1 VSATGGPPGGD
12 APTAPGGPHRDR
24 PAEAYIE
31 GRLLPPDVD
40 DLSSSTGLG
49 ALRVPAELVET
60 EMPGRTAARRILET
74 ILSFSVVAIL
84 FAVALPKVTG
94 AEYSE
99 VWATFGTLDLRQF
112 VEITIVWLV
121 TMWTYTGVM
130 VATLP
135 GLRRSQALVLNF
147 AGSAV
152 ANVVPFGG
160 AVGVGATYAMA
171 RSWGFGIPAITRSIV
186 VSGFWNVLAKLGIPA
201 LALILLALRGEVTA
215 RFVAAAVIGTALLTA
230 MVVVA
235 LLVVRSDQLAAAI
248 GRITN
253 RVASAAVRVVRRPP
267 VTDLDE
273 RLVAFRHESI
283 DLLRAQWQRITFW
296 MVAYTFGQFVILLLC
311 VRFLGAGNDAV
322 GWVEVFAAFAFNRL
336 LTTIPLTPSGV
347 GFAETGTVALLTAF
361 GAATNPATAAVL
373 LYSAFTYLFEIPLGL
388 VGWGVWATRRR
399 WRRPVG
405 SAG

>member
-1 VSATGGPPGGD
+1 MSS
-12 APTAPGGPHRDR
+12 PGGPERDHPTR
-24 PAEAYIE
+24 SFVE

-40 DLSSSTGLG
+40 ELSSSTGFD
-49 ALRVPAELVET
+49 ALRVPAELVDAEL
-60 EMPGRTAARRILET
+60 PGRSTARRVLET
-74 ILSFSVVAIL
+74 VGSFAIVVVL
-84 FAVALPKVTG
+84 FVVALPKLTG
-94 AEYSE
+94 ARYSE
-99 VWATFGTLDLRQF
+99 VWATFGVLDARQLIELT
-112 VEITIVWLV
+112 VVWLV

-186 VSGFWNVLAKLGIPA
+186 VSGFWNVLSKLGIPA
-201 LALILLALRGEVTA
+201 LALVLLAFRGEVTA
-215 RFVAAAVIGTALLTA
+215 RLAAAAVVGLVLLVG
-230 MVVVA
+230 MVVVSA
-235 LLVVRSDQLAAAI
+235 LVVRSDELAASV
-248 GRITN
+248 G
-253 RVASAAVRVVRRPP
+253 RVANRLATAGTRLVRRPP
-267 VTDLDE
+267 VTDLDD
-273 RLVAFRHESI
+273 RLVDFRHESV
-283 DLLRAQWQRITFW
+283 DLLAAAWRRITFW
-296 MVAYTFGQFVILLLC
+296 MVAYTLGQFAILLLC

-388 VGWGVWATRRR
+388 AGWGIWAGAKR

-405 SAG
+405 AAG

>member
-1 VSATGGPPGGD
+1 MSPPGD
-12 APTAPGGPHRDR
+12 PGRDR
-24 PAEAYIE
+24 PPDQPVESFIE

-40 DLSSSTGLG
+40 ELSSTTGLG
-49 ALRVPAELVET
+49 ALRVPAELVEA
-60 EMPGRTAARRILET
+60 ELPGRSTARRVLET
-74 ILSFSVVAIL
+74 VGSFGIVVAL
-84 FAVALPKVTG
+84 FAFALPKVTG
-94 AEYSE
+94 AQYSA
-99 VWATFGTLDLRQF
+99 VWDTLETLDLRQLLELT
-112 VEITIVWLV
+112 VVWLV

-171 RSWGFGIPAITRSIV
+171 RSWGFGIPSITRSIV

-201 LALILLALRGEVTA
+201 LALIFLALRGEVTP
-215 RFVAAAVIGTALLTA
+215 RLVGAAAVGFVVLVG

-235 LLVVRSDQLAAAI
+235 TLVVRSDELAAAV
-248 GRITN
+248 GRAAN
-253 RVASAAVRVVRRPP
+253 RIATAAVRLVRRPP
-267 VTDLDE
+267 VTHLDE
-273 RLVAFRHESI
+273 RLVAFRHESV
-283 DLLRAQWQRITFW
+283 DLLRTQWLHITMW
-296 MVAYTFGQFVILLLC
+296 MLIYTFGQFAILLLC

-388 VGWGVWATRRR
+388 IGWGVWGTRRS
-399 WRRPVG
+399 WRRPAG

>member
-1 VSATGGPPGGD
+1 VST
-12 APTAPGGPHRDR
+12 PGGPDEDR
-24 PAEAYIE
+24 SSEPPVESFIE
-31 GRLLPPDVD
+31 ERFLPSDVD

-49 ALRVPAELVET
+49 ALRVPAELVDKEL
-60 EMPGRTAARRILET
+60 PGRTVTRRVIET
-74 ILSFSVVAIL
+74 IASFSIVVVL
-84 FAVALPKVTG
+84 FVVALPKVTG

-99 VWATFGTLDLRQF
+99 VWRTFGTLDLRQLTELT
-112 VEITIVWLV
+112 VVWLV

-130 VATLP
+130 VTTLP
-135 GLRRSQALVLNF
+135 GLRRSQALVMNF

-171 RSWGFGIPAITRSIV
+171 RSWGFGIPSITRSIV

-201 LALILLALRGEVTA
+201 LALVLLALRGEATAELVTA
-215 RFVAAAVIGTALLTA
+215 AVVGLVLLVGMVTVAA
-230 MVVVA
+230 
-235 LLVVRSDQLAAAI
+235 LVVRSDDLAA
-248 GRITN
+248 GVG
-253 RVASAAVRVVRRPP
+253 RVANRIATPAVRVVRRPP
-267 VTDLDE
+267 VTDLDD
-273 RLVAFRHESI
+273 RLVAFRHESVG
-283 DLLRAQWQRITFW
+283 LLRSQWLLITMW
-296 MVAYTFGQFVILLLC
+296 MLIYTFGQFTILLLC

-347 GFAETGTVALLTAF
+347 GFAETGTVALLVAF

-388 VGWGVWATRRR
+388 AGWGVWAGRRS